1 MLQRGRTVGLQHGSL
16 LYVLIHTTLSATS
29 PQRPSVPVQA
39 PAHASPSASKASAR
53 ADRVQADM
61 VLVEKAR
68 AGDRKA
74 FRALVEQY
82 QDSVALTVVSMLGR
96 SGEVDDVVQE
106 AFIRCYQT
114 LDRFRGEAS
123 FATYIKKIAIN
134 KSLDIL
140 RRRKRFFGRLLSRD
154 DPGQLVVEPTT
165 NPEGLEQQER
175 VRLVHAAIDT
185 LPPKHRAVVVL
196 RMIEGYSTEETAQL
210 LDLPYGTV
218 LSRLN
223 RAQKKLKD
231 VLTPL
236 MR

>member
-1 MLQRGRTVGLQHGSL
+1 M
-16 LYVLIHTTLSATS
+16 SATS
-29 PQRPSVPVQA
+29 PQRQSVPVKAQTPGSL
-39 PAHASPSASKASAR
+39 PASREALR
-53 ADRVQADM
+53 AERKQADM

-68 AGDRKA
+68 EGDRKA
-74 FRALVEQY
+74 FRTLVDQY
-82 QDSVALTVVSMLGR
+82 QESVALTVVSMLGR
-96 SGEVDDVVQE
+96 SAEVDDVVQE

-114 LDRFRGEAS
+114 LYRFRGEAS

-134 KSLDIL
+134 KSLDVL

-154 DPGQLVVEPTT
+154 DPQQVVDEQTT
-165 NPEGLEQQER
+165 TPEGLEQQER
-175 VRLVHAAIDT
+175 ARLVHEAIAA

-218 LSRLN
+218 LSRLS
-223 RAQKKLKD
+223 RAQKKLKN
-231 VLTPL
+231 VLAPL

>member
-1 MLQRGRTVGLQHGSL
+1 M
-16 LYVLIHTTLSATS
+16 SATS
-29 PQRPSVPVQA
+29 PQRQSVPVKA
-39 PAHASPSASKASAR
+39 PVPGSLPASRDVSR
-53 ADRVQADM
+53 AERALADM

-68 AGDRKA
+68 EGDRKA
-74 FRALVEQY
+74 FRALVDLY
-82 QDSVALTVVSMLGR
+82 QESVTLTVVSMLGR
-96 SGEVDDVVQE
+96 SGDVDDAVQE

-123 FATYIKKIAIN
+123 FATYIKRIAIN

-154 DPGQLVVEPTT
+154 DPHQVVVEPATD
-165 NPEGLEQQER
+165 PQGLEKQER
-175 VRLVHAAIDT
+175 ARLVHEAIAT

-218 LSRLN
+218 LSRLS

-231 VLTPL
+231 VLAPL

>member
-1 MLQRGRTVGLQHGSL
+1 
-16 LYVLIHTTLSATS
+16 
-29 PQRPSVPVQA
+29 
-39 PAHASPSASKASAR
+39 
-53 ADRVQADM
+53 M
-61 VLVEKAR
+61 VLVERAR
-68 AGDRKA
+68 EGDRKA
-74 FRALVEQY
+74 FRALVDLY
-82 QDSVALTVVSMLGR
+82 QESVTLTVVSMLGR
-96 SGEVDDVVQE
+96 SGEVDDAVQE

-154 DPGQLVVEPTT
+154 DPQQAVVEPATD
-165 NPEGLEQQER
+165 PQGLEQQER
-175 VRLVHAAIDT
+175 ARLVHEAIAT

-218 LSRLN
+218 LSRLS

-231 VLTPL
+231 VLAPL